1 MKRTI
6 RIGIFLLII
15 FITVAF
21 LIFYV
26 NKKNDAEDRL
36 RRSVIENI
44 QFKGRIINSTVIDR
58 YGKKYVVWCIKLDY
72 TNTDSIYIFN
82 DLDAVKIKNGIATI
96 PGGLYQKDLI
106 PTYVE
111 INMNNSL
118 VNRIYYQNGQF
129 REYEM
134 GLGSGGLIEKDMKD
148 CN

>member
-6 RIGIFLLII
+6 RIGILLLIM

-118 VNRIYYQNGQF
+118 VNKIYYQNGQV

-134 GLGSGGLIEKDMKD
+134 GLGSGGLIEEDMHD